1 MRRATTPTHTFVI
14 PEAVAVSSLE
24 KVLLTY
30 SQNGVTVLEKTLS
43 DLAIDSDKN
52 SLYYELTQNE
62 TNLFA
67 PGKALIQLRVKTNT
81 GAVLESQML
90 CMPVKPALNSEVI

>member
-1 MRRATTPTHTFVI
+1 MRRATTPTHTFTI
-14 PEAVAVSSLE
+14 PEVVAVGSLE
-24 KVLLTY
+24 KALLTY
-30 SQNGVTVLEKTLS
+30 SQNGGTVLEKTLS
-43 DLAIDSDKN
+43 DLAIDNDKN

-90 CMPVKPALNSEVI
+90 YMTVKPALNSEVI